1 MQCVIEFELDHIS
14 PIIEMWLQYGA
25 WLYKINI
32 TTNKWL
38 YYVIVFVIMTVF
50 ALISSI
56 LVAYVNYTINR
67 GEHPRLNT
75 WMTNSSAAVVF
86 VAVIIFFPVM
96 MFPKSVFCFVMSN
109 EVNSEYHNIL
119 DIAGDDK
126 FVVRG
131 NTLALQSESGDVLNI
146 ADFSESTSKKFIL
159 KPVNKTGKAYV
170 KTLSQIKSKSNS
182 MYNLKIHIKPWGTIV
197 KWQDIKGNHRMI
209 TRVE

>member
-1 MQCVIEFELDHIS
+1 MVEFELDHIS

-38 YYVIVFVIMTVF
+38 YYVIVFVIMAVF

-67 GEHPRLNT
+67 GEYPRLNT
-75 WMTNSSAAVVF
+75 WMTNSSAAIVF

-96 MFPKSVFCFVMSN
+96 MFPRSVFCFAMSN

-119 DIAGDDK
+119 DVAGDNK

-131 NTLALQSESGDVLNI
+131 NTLALQSESGDVVNI

-197 KWQDIKGNHRMI
+197 KWQNIKGNHRII
-209 TRVE
+209 TRAE

>member
-1 MQCVIEFELDHIS
+1 MVEFELDHIS

-38 YYVIVFVIMTVF
+38 YYVIVFVIMAVF

-56 LVAYVNYTINR
+56 LVAYVNYAINR
-67 GEHPRLNT
+67 GEYPRLNT

-86 VAVIIFFPVM
+86 AVVIIFFPVM

-119 DIAGDDK
+119 DVAGDNK

-146 ADFSESTSKKFIL
+146 ANFSESTSKKFIL
-159 KPVNKTGKAYV
+159 KSVNKTSKAYV

-182 MYNLKIHIKPWGTIV
+182 MYNLKIRIKPWGTIV
-197 KWQDIKGNHRMI
+197 KWQDTKGNHRII
-209 TRVE
+209 TRAE

>member
-1 MQCVIEFELDHIS
+1 MAEFELDHIS
-14 PIIEMWLQYGA
+14 PIIEMWLQYGT

-38 YYVIVFVIMTVF
+38 YYVIVFVIMAVF

-67 GEHPRLNT
+67 GEYPRLNT
-75 WMTNSSAAVVF
+75 WMTNSSAAIVF

-96 MFPKSVFCFVMSN
+96 MFPRSVFCFAMSN

-119 DIAGDDK
+119 DVAGDNK

-131 NTLALQSESGDVLNI
+131 NTLALQSESGDVVNI

-197 KWQDIKGNHRMI
+197 KWQNIKGNHRII
-209 TRVE
+209 TRAE

>member
-1 MQCVIEFELDHIS
+1 MVEFELDHIS

-38 YYVIVFVIMTVF
+38 YYVIVFVIMAVF

-56 LVAYVNYTINR
+56 LVAYVNYAINR

-96 MFPKSVFCFVMSN
+96 MFPKSVFYLAMSN
-109 EVNSEYHNIL
+109 EVNNEYHDIL
-119 DIAGDDK
+119 DVSGKNKVVLNGNELTLNSDSGDGLNIVYFSKSTSRK
-126 FVVRG
+126 FV
-131 NTLALQSESGDVLNI
+131 
-146 ADFSESTSKKFIL
+146 L

-170 KTLSQIKSKSNS
+170 KALSQVKPKVNT
-182 MYNLKIHIKPWGTIV
+182 MYNLKIRIEPWGTIV
-197 KWQDIKGNHRMI
+197 KWQDTKGNHRMI
-209 TRVE
+209 TRAE